1 MGNKK
6 ARYKVGDTVV
16 IKKYGTVGKITDINL
31 PFLFAGQQLFQMN
44 CQAGENKDGIGCD
57 LFTFI

>member
-16 IKKYGTVGKITDINL
+16 IKKYGTVGKITDVKF
-31 PFLFAGQQLFQMN
+31 PFLLVRNHVNMCEAYN
-44 CQAGENKDGIGCD
+44 VR
-57 LFTFI
+57 

>member
-16 IKKYGTVGKITDINL
+16 IKKYGTVGKITDIKCAFLLVQNL
-31 PFLFAGQQLFQMN
+31 V
-44 CQAGENKDGIGCD
+44 CERDIV
-57 LFTFI
+57 